1 MFFFCGRTIGG
12 SVNETKGVHHY
23 YCPLSERTF
32 NMSSASGEKYDIKK
46 FLNIGSTEEFMWNS
60 LLNLLKN
67 TKCLISSLKSSIEN
81 DNLEFSLLIEQS
93 ERRVLDRFLELKD
106 NKKNI
111 AGGLVE
117 MEKQNLLKVYSSPDV
132 YRPLKNSLNHD
143 LREVSSETE

>member
-1 MFFFCGRTIGG
+1 MKRCL
-12 SVNETKGVHHY
+12 K
-23 YCPLSERTF
+23 
-32 NMSSASGEKYDIKK
+32 
-46 FLNIGSTEEFMWNS
+46 IGSTEKFLWNS

-67 TKCLISSLKSSIEN
+67 TKYLIPSLRSSIKN

-93 ERRVLDRFLELKD
+93 ERRVLDRLLELKD
-106 NKKNI
+106 NKENI
-111 AGGLVE
+111 KSGLVE